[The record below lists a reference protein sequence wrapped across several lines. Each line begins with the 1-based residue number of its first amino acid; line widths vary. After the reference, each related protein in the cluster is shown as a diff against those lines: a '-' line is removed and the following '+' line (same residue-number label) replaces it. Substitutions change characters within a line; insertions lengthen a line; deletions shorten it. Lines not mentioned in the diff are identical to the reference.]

1 MLIDIEYIYNIHKPQ
16 FCEKF
21 NGLLKMYYYWD
32 DKPIFIFV
40 HNHNIKRSDI
50 KKEFP
55 DSWVDLITNSM
66 IKLKFFKD
74 PLFIYNQYQE
84 IYKNLVDNNIL
95 LEFNDNVKPKI
106 NIKYFDKKDIH
117 KINKN
122 MPFQWCML
130 ERYGIIDIK
139 IMKLNDDFLYKPPE
153 LTNINYN

>member
-1 MLIDIEYIYNIHKPQ
+1 
-16 FCEKF
+16 
-21 NGLLKMYYYWD
+21 
-32 DKPIFIFV
+32 
-40 HNHNIKRSDI
+40 
-50 KKEFP
+50 
-55 DSWVDLITNSM
+55 M

-106 NIKYFDKKDIH
+106 HIKYFDKKDIH